1 MHKNGSTAPIEVSAP
16 AVLETLVGD
25 AETAGASDI
34 HLQMIGRAVQVAF
47 RLDGVM
53 TPGAT
58 VPEEVAERLF
68 GRIKFLSRLK
78 TYRESLPQDGRIDHG
93 DLGSR
98 NDVRVSTYPTVT
110 GEKIV
115 LRLFQGSTVR
125 SLPELGFPEAAVA
138 EPCR

>member
-1 MHKNGSTAPIEVSAP
+1 MPAQKNGNTPPTETSAP
-16 AVLETLVGD
+16 AVLERLVAE

-34 HLQMIGRAVQVAF
+34 HLQMIGGRAQVAF

-78 TYRESLPQDGRIDHG
+78 TYQESLPQDGRIDHA

-110 GEKIV
+110 GEKI
-115 LRLFQGSTVR
+115 
-125 SLPELGFPEAAVA
+125 
-138 EPCR
+138 